1 MSDFYTENSYVTKE
15 EFINMLEGLR
25 FERVKNCDIELITG
39 FDEGTPRG
47 FKIDLI

>member
-1 MSDFYTENSYVTKE
+1 
-15 EFINMLEGLR
+15 MLVGLR
-25 FERVKNCDIELITG
+25 FERVNHATIDLITG